1 MKEHTGSWK
10 IVIGKQFTEILSGGL
25 KSDLPVI
32 SSFGHAGI
40 LNMNVGFLHKIGICL
55 LKMISRAEPPPEMVF
70 YQNLCKNSK
79 ATHAGEMSN
88 YQGISADNY

>member
-1 MKEHTGSWK
+1 MKEPTGSWK

-25 KSDLPVI
+25 KSDLRVT
-32 SSFGHAGI
+32 SSFGPAGM

-55 LKMISRAEPPPEMVF
+55 LKMISKGVRLPEMVF
-70 YQNLCKNSK
+70 CLNLCKNSK

-88 YQGISADNY
+88 YQGIFADNY